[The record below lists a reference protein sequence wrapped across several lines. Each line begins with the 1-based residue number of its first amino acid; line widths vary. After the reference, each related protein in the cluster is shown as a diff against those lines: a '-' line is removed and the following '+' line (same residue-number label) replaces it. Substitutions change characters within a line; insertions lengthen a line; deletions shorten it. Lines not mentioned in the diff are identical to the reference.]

1 MQFFIYLVFYFV
13 PFIAQEYETNP
24 QIIIGLNYWCLLI
37 QLVIGGFELIQM
49 NVHGWKD
56 YLQDPWNYID
66 VSGTT
71 LQIIYFS
78 IRVYYPQLSLP
89 NRRTDVYRVEKNISI
104 GPPIDEWIPLMNS
117 MLMVFATFKIA
128 YYLRAYSA
136 FGLVVQLISVCVVN
150 IFSFLIFMI
159 CWIFIFANLYMI
171 LGVDYI
177 NPDFESQNNLPHF
190 LRVYLQT
197 WKNSLGDSVAPSYV
211 QWSKLE

>member
-1 MQFFIYLVFYFV
+1 
-13 PFIAQEYETNP
+13 
-24 QIIIGLNYWCLLI
+24 
-37 QLVIGGFELIQM
+37 M